1 MSKEFEAIQKAM
13 SKEFGKEPGLALT
26 PESRGEAQN
35 QLPRLKIERI
45 LKVRSEKHLL
55 MRKVSFRDGV
65 LVSGCGAKSR
75 KPPRSAK
82 SAPEARNRTNSENS
96 RRKTP
101 PYA

>member
-35 QLPRLKIERI
+35 QFPRLEIERI
-45 LKVRSEKHLL
+45 LRVRAEKHLL
-55 MRKVSFRDGV
+55 MRKLSFRGGV
-65 LVSGCGAKSR
+65 LVSGCA
-75 KPPRSAK
+75 RSAK
-82 SAPEARNRTNSENS
+82 SAPEARNRTNSESS